1 MLVRR
6 MVPTTDP
13 RSDKKEQPLS
23 FKGPAGQDTVCDQ
36 VMLATVERQLL
47 VKVRF
52 RLLLL
57 AFETAA
63 AAHLA

>member
-6 MVPTTDP
+6 MVPTTDA
-13 RSDKKEQPLS
+13 RSDKKEQPLT
-23 FKGPAGQDTVCDQ
+23 FKGPAGQETVCDQ

-52 RLLLL
+52 RFSVS
-57 AFETAA
+57 A
-63 AAHLA
+63 